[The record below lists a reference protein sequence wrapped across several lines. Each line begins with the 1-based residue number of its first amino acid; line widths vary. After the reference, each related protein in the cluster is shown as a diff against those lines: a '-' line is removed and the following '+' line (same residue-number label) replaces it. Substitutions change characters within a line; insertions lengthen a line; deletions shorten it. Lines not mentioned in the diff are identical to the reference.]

1 MGVGDVRMYV
11 CVLRVYYVY
20 IMCVLCVYVCM
31 YMCVSAMAFAGTTIT
46 KATFAY
52 LQHAK
57 NRRAPYALEL
67 DAIGRGHDGGQSIK
81 FTRKFSD

>member
-1 MGVGDVRMYV
+1 MCFFWTQFLKINSIDQKIMMYV
-11 CVLRVYYVY
+11 IC
-20 IMCVLCVYVCM
+20 VCM

-46 KATFAY
+46 KATFAF
-52 LQHAK
+52 LQQAK